1 MFPAPATSPL
11 DHDRSPDESIG
22 DLLVMIR
29 AEYRRDA
36 GAVQTCPQL
45 CRLFAIDVCT
55 CEAAMRILVGMG
67 LIVRGAD
74 GSSRR
79 RRPLM

>member
-1 MFPAPATSPL
+1 MFPTPATSPL

-29 AEYRRDA
+29 AEYDEMP
-36 GAVQTCPQL
+36 GLVLTCPQL

-55 CEAAMRILVGMG
+55 
-67 LIVRGAD
+67 
-74 GSSRR
+74 
-79 RRPLM
+79 

>member
-1 MFPAPATSPL
+1 MFSAPATSPL

-22 DLLVMIR
+22 DLLVMIC
-29 AEYRRDA
+29 AEYDEMP
-36 GAVQTCPQL
+36 GLVLTCPQL

-74 GSSRR
+74 GSFRR
-79 RRPLM
+79 RRTLM